1 MKYKLFI
8 HSKKNVNLY
17 PFQVYRYYLFD
28 QYLRRILFTDSKEEL
43 KIHMNLIGCGKIVKY
58 RLYENDMTS
67 HMSAEIT
74 LT

>member
-1 MKYKLFI
+1 M
-8 HSKKNVNLY
+8 
-17 PFQVYRYYLFD
+17 FD
-28 QYLRRILFTDSKEEL
+28 QYLKKILFTDSKEEL